1 MRLAMDAE
9 AQGAFGVVVNAPMS
23 NDTIRMVAESIDI
36 PIIAT
41 VLHEK
46 TDIQARLDAGV
57 SILNVSAAERTP
69 EVVRAIREKFPRVP
83 IIATGGPTGKTIAP
97 TIVLKEGKPWMA
109 LGSPG
114 SLAIPPAVAATLNN
128 VILYGME
135 LQEAINQ
142 PRALGTTRAEGKS
155 HQLSIE
161 NDLFSAYNTYCW
173 AVECGILN

>member
-1 MRLAMDAE
+1 MNHKDPASPDYI
-9 AQGAFGVVVNAPMS
+9 APGK
-23 NDTIRMVAESIDI
+23 RV
-36 PIIAT
+36 
-41 VLHEK
+41 
-46 TDIQARLDAGV
+46 
-57 SILNVSAAERTP
+57 RT
-69 EVVRAIREKFPRVP
+69 
-83 IIATGGPTGKTIAP
+83 TIAP

-161 NDLFSAYNTYCW
+161 NDLFSAELLQELKVMGYTLDQLGGMDPT
-173 AVECGILN
+173 VGGIAALIREGDFVIAAGDPRRQFASAAY